1 MSDHL
6 IPDTICPSCSGT
18 GKIVDLEKELF
29 GQSDEVIIAENMSK
43 DQIKWIELNR
53 EIKELKD
60 QVKRQDKESRNI
72 WSRYHKCRDVIAFLV
87 KDGEQR
93 ISEALYDD

>member
-6 IPDTICPSCSGT
+6 TPDTICPSCSGT
-18 GKIVDLEKELF
+18 GKVVDLEKELF

-53 EIKELKD
+53 
-60 QVKRQDKESRNI
+60 
-72 WSRYHKCRDVIAFLV
+72 
-87 KDGEQR
+87 
-93 ISEALYDD
+93 